1 MKKIFLTSCLIAL
14 SSCGFTPLYGDGAK
28 SAVSA
33 ALQSVD
39 VAPIPDRIGQLVQD
53 GLERQFNAQ
62 SSTQYQLVVTL
73 EQNIEGFGIRQDESV
88 TRERVSL
95 VANYTLNDK
104 ISGKPLFEGQAR
116 SDAGVDKV
124 RSEYATIAAERAAAQ
139 RNAEQ
144 VVRQI
149 SVRLAQYFAQK

>member
-1 MKKIFLTSCLIAL
+1 MKNNIIAVSL
-14 SSCGFTPLYGDGAK
+14 VLLGGCGFTPLYGDGAK

-53 GLERQFNAQ
+53 GLERQFNAGRN
-62 SSTQYQLVVTL
+62 TQYQLVVTL

-95 VANYTLNDK
+95 VASYTLNDRV
-104 ISGKPLFEGQAR
+104 SGKPLFEGQAR